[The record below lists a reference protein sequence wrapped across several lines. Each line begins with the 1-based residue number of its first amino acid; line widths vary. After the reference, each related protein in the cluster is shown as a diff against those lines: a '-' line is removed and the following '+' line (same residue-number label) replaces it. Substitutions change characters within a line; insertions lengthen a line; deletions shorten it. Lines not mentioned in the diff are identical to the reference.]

1 MDSQFSP
8 FGITPSPAMPGS
20 LLMPPPSLP
29 PPSLPPPLTNERPNE
44 TPPHSSTDK
53 ERNPDSKN
61 GYAPPQSA
69 QNSLSLPNSINL
81 ASFNPFSAPA
91 PSTPLA
97 SVPSSTDSHLQPTL
111 Q

>member
-29 PPSLPPPLTNERPNE
+29 PPSLPPPSTNERPSD
-44 TPPHSSTDK
+44 TPPHSSNDK
-53 ERNPDSKN
+53 ERTSDARAGSV
-61 GYAPPQSA
+61 APQSS
-69 QNSLSLPNSINL
+69 QNSLIFPNSINL
-81 ASFNPFSAPA
+81 ASYNPFSAQA

-97 SVPSSTDSHLQPTL
+97 SVPSAADSHLLPTL